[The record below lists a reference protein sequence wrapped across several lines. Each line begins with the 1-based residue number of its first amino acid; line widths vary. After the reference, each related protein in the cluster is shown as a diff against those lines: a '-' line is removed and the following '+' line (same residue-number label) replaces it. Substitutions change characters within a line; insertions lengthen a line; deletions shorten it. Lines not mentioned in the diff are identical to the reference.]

1 MLNDKKTLNNPNQWG
16 IGWAVFAYCGFI
28 FIQVFPALV
37 LSTFYFVTNP
47 SITFRSFHLKE
58 FQLPIPLLGISA
70 IISQIMLILWVV
82 FLVKFFHGLNFWSA
96 IPFTGGK
103 IKWHI
108 SMLAGL
114 LVFVVNITI
123 MALIPPP
130 DTDAPLAKLTSTT
143 EGLLYF
149 GFLALF
155 IAPLGEELFFRGY
168 IYSAIE
174 NKWGTLSAIVLSA
187 ILFAFPHSFQ
197 LGDYWQGVLLI
208 GMLGIVTGALRWLSG
223 GLKASIICHFF
234 YNFLL
239 LIVEVAVRFTH
250 HY

>member
-1 MLNDKKTLNNPNQWG
+1 MFNDEKTLNNSNQWG
-16 IGWAVFAYCGFI
+16 IGWVVFAYCGFI

-37 LSTFYFVTNP
+37 LSTFYFITNP
-47 SITFRSFHLKE
+47 SLILRSFLKE
-58 FQLPIPLLGISA
+58 PQLPVPLIGISA

-82 FLVKFFHGLNFWSA
+82 FLVKFLHGLKFFSA

-123 MALIPPP
+123 MALIPPS
-130 DTDAPLAKLTSTT
+130 DADAPLAKLTSTT

-155 IAPLGEELFFRGY
+155 LAPFGEELFFRGY

-174 NKWGTLSAIVLSA
+174 NNVGALPAIIISAV
-187 ILFAFPHSFQ
+187 LFAFPHSFQ

-208 GMLGIVTGALRWLSG
+208 GMLGLVTGALRWLSG

-234 YNFLL
+234 YNLLL